1 MSSVLWRLVGISLRK
16 SCYVRN
22 SFAYSHV
29 SHRQYYK
36 LTRNS
41 INQWRTTRAAPT
53 GALPWAQRCMRVD
66 SSPWVRRSA
75 FTGAQL
81 NATRF
86 RPRVTLT
93 FDLLNPKVERLL
105 PLPRRSLVPTG
116 IKIGSRCQHIMFTGL
131 VTDERTDGRGG
142 STGEGG

>member
-1 MSSVLWRLVGISLRK
+1 MAHNAGCAHGSAPVG
-16 SCYVRN
+16 
-22 SFAYSHV
+22 
-29 SHRQYYK
+29 
-36 LTRNS
+36 
-41 INQWRTTRAAPT
+41 AALHES
-53 GALPWAQRCMRVD
+53 G

-75 FTGAQL
+75 LTGAQL

-142 STGEGG
+142 STGGGSPPREVEKITSFSRPIVSEFLRVKCTKNAPF